1 MATANDIATAIAV
14 IGEVAGNPESGAI
27 KELIDL
33 LKSSATATN
42 EVRVVEP
49 KEKR

>member
-1 MATANDIATAIAV
+1 MATKEQIDTAVAV
-14 IGEVAGNPESGAI
+14 IREVAGDPETGAV
-27 KELIDL
+27 KDLIDL
-33 LKSSATATN
+33 LKNSATATN

>member
-1 MATANDIATAIAV
+1 MATKNDVEIAIATIR
-14 IGEVAGNPESGAI
+14 EVAGDPETGAV
-27 KELIDL
+27 KDLIDL
-33 LKSSATATN
+33 LKNSATATN

>member
-1 MATANDIATAIAV
+1 MATKEQADAAIAV
-14 IGEVAGNPESGAI
+14 IREIAGNPETGAVAD
-27 KELIDL
+27 LIDL
-33 LKSSATATN
+33 IKNSATATN